1 MLKDIQ
7 EFLQHSD
14 IDFNI
19 DFQQNYFQIFEAL
32 CFIYDI
38 KKEILTE
45 EDLCLKYNLKC
56 YLKTELEKKYL
67 IHNNIKKVN
76 SLKEL
81 VLPDQRTPEW
91 YEMRKNKLTA
101 SSFADALG
109 KGHFKGRNESLHDKI
124 IDKPFEPNPITEW
137 GVKYEEV
144 ATRFYEFLTGTK
156 IYEFGLIPHSE
167 FPAFGASP
175 DGICDIDSP
184 PEYIGRMLEIKCP
197 PKRKFTKSV
206 PKHYWMQMQGQLE
219 VCDLEY
225 CDFLECEIKVY
236 DSKEAFIEDSLVTKN
251 DDGTETIDYRKTKA
265 GNEKGAIFEIQNSQ
279 TKGYTYKYNYESLD
293 SLDTINEWE
302 DPLFDLVIDSEHLE
316 HAGTTF
322 WYLNK
327 MSTVLVQRDRKW
339 FTENFYKIRDFWT
352 RVEHARI
359 HGIPERK
366 KKETKIDITQFT
378 GTALKSKPFETVA
391 DFNS

>member
-7 EFLQHSD
+7 EFLQHSEIDFD
-14 IDFNI
+14 IDFN
-19 DFQQNYFQIFEAL
+19 QNQFQIFEAL

-45 EDLCLKYNLKC
+45 EELCLKYNLKC
-56 YLKTELEKKYL
+56 YLKKELEKKYL
-67 IHNNIKKVN
+67 IHDNIKKVKF
-76 SLKEL
+76 LKEL

-109 KGHFKGRNESLHDKI
+109 KGHFKCRDESLLDKI

-137 GVKYEEV
+137 GVKYEEI
-144 ATRFYEFLTGTK
+144 ATRFYEFLTGSK

-219 VCDLEY
+219 VCDLNE
-225 CDFLECEIKVY
+225 CDFFQVKLEEYSNFDEYKDDKNEMNESGFTKNNLPKGCAITYLVNNDPKFHYLYCPLFTKNKDIEKWISESTDFVETNNHKLQEIK
-236 DSKEAFIEDSLVTKN
+236 
-251 DDGTETIDYRKTKA
+251 
-265 GNEKGAIFEIQNSQ
+265 
-279 TKGYTYKYNYESLD
+279 
-293 SLDTINEWE
+293 
-302 DPLFDLVIDSEHLE
+302 
-316 HAGTTF
+316 F
-322 WYLNK
+322 WYIVRYEC
-327 MSTVLVQRDRKW
+327 TLVERDRKW
-339 FTENFYKIRDFWT
+339 WSDNVDNIYQYYKELLFYKKDNNI
-352 RVEHARI
+352 EI
-359 HGIPERK
+359 LKQKIKEEKSK
-366 KKETKIDITQFT
+366 KSVFHVKETIID
-378 GTALKSKPFETVA
+378 
-391 DFNS
+391 DFCLISDDEDNSNSTS